1 MSQAETTFP
10 VFLMYSSP
18 DKAMVEAIH
27 TKLLEVGVESWMDTK
42 RIIAGD
48 DWEKEIM
55 TAIRNSSLVLIFL
68 SNSSITRLSYFQKE
82 IRYALDRASEMP
94 VGELFIIPVKL
105 DNCPIPDVL
114 KKYQFVDFSKSK
126 EKGWKALIQSINTKQ
141 KRLKLPLSPKIKFDI
156 NSNTEQEIETND
168 NEIKINKFSPNIINT
183 AKTTNDIIN
192 NIFNIANNLL
202 SYPSSDIERIA
213 ASQIQLLTSY
223 YSLVLTQAQRSFT
236 WALIWAF
243 VGISSFIAAGV
254 FLLVN
259 QLNDIAYISAIGGAL
274 IEVVSGINFYLYNK
288 SSSQLAD
295 FHTRLDSTQR
305 ILLANTICEK
315 IEGDLKQETRSQLAL
330 AFAGVVKPQTVITEK
345 EHTVPIIR
353 ISKINSNPEGKDI
366 ENEFIE
372 ISNFCD
378 EVVDMT
384 EWKLL
389 DKAEHEFI
397 FPKYSLRPRQ
407 SVSIWTKIG
416 KDTETELFWN
426 KGTPIWNNT
435 QDCAYLRTN
444 NGVLIDF
451 YCYSSKPKA
460 G

>member
-1 MSQAETTFP
+1 
-10 VFLMYSSP
+10 MYSSP
-18 DKAMVEAIH
+18 DRAIVEAIH
-27 TKLLEVGVESWMDTK
+27 AKLLEVGVQSWMDTK

-48 DWEKEIM
+48 DWEKEIL
-55 TAIRNSSLVLIFL
+55 TALNNSSLVLIFL
-68 SNSSITRLSYFQKE
+68 SNSSVTRLGYFQKE
-82 IRYALDRASEMP
+82 VKYALERAYEKP
-94 VGELFIIPVKL
+94 DGELFIIPIKL
-105 DNCPIPDVL
+105 DDCAIPDAL
-114 KKYQFVDFSKSK
+114 RIYQYVDFSTSK
-126 EKGWKALIQSINTKQ
+126 EKGWKELIRSINTKQ
-141 KRLKLPLSPKIKFDI
+141 KKFNLPLSPKIKFDG
-156 NSNTEQEIETND
+156 NSEPEQEIRSEN
-168 NEIKINKFSPNIINT
+168 NEIKMNKYSPSFINT
-183 AKTTNDIIN
+183 AKTTSDIIN

-202 SYPSSDIERIA
+202 SSPSNNIERIA

-243 VGISSFIAAGV
+243 IGISSFIAAGV

-259 QLNDIAYISAIGGAL
+259 HLNDIAYISAIGGAL
-274 IEVVSGINFYLYNK
+274 IEVISGINFYLYSK
-288 SSSQLAD
+288 SSSQLAE
-295 FHTRLDSTQR
+295 FHARLDSTQR

-330 AFAGVVKPQTVITEK
+330 AFAGVVKSQTIITEK
-345 EHTVPIIR
+345 EHSIPIIR

-366 ENEFIE
+366 DNEFIE
-372 ISNFCD
+372 ISNFGD

-389 DKAEHEFI
+389 DKAAHEFI
-397 FPKYSLRPRQ
+397 FPKYSLHPRQ

-416 KDTETELFWN
+416 KNTETDLFWN
-426 KGTPIWNNT
+426 KSTPIWNNT
-435 QDCAYLRTN
+435 QDCAYLKTN

-451 YCYSSKPKA
+451 YCYYSKQKA